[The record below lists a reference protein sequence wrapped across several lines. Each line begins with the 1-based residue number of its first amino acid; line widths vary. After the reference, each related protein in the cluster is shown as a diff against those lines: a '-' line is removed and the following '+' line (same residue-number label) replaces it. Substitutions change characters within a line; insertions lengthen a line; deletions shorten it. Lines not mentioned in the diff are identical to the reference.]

1 MVMLSAASV
10 HSPVP
15 FFSILVDGKLKFGRL
30 QYPRQHKEI
39 SGSKTQQ
46 SIRSRDI
53 KCDFFTSFKADYVL
67 LLFLYVHPTPLPDT
81 HSHRDQPSGSQIA
94 KCFQSLGRFFFALL
108 FRVVCHSLLPTAIAS
123 AMTHKYMS
131 TCNME
136 DNVIMQ
142 CCL

>member
-30 QYPRQHKEI
+30 QYPHRHKEI

-46 SIRSRDI
+46 SIRSCDI

-94 KCFQSLGRFFFALL
+94 KWFQSLGRFFLCSALSC
-108 FRVVCHSLLPTAIAS
+108 RLPLAS
-123 AMTHKYMS
+123 PN
-131 TCNME
+131 CNCICN
-136 DNVIMQ
+136 DT
-142 CCL
+142 

>member
-30 QYPRQHKEI
+30 QYPHRHKEI

-46 SIRSRDI
+46 SIRSCDI

-94 KCFQSLGRFFFALL
+94 KCFQSLGRFFLCSALSC
-108 FRVVCHSLLPTAIAS
+108 RLPLAS
-123 AMTHKYMS
+123 PN
-131 TCNME
+131 CNCICN
-136 DNVIMQ
+136 DT
-142 CCL
+142 